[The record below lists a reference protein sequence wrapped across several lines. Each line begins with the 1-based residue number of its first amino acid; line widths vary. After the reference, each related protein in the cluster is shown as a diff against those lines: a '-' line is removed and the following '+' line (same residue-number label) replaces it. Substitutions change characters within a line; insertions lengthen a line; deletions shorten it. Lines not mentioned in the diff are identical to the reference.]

1 MERER
6 KRERQGQADDVICS
20 WNMEGRGSRWGPPLT
35 LTTPPSLTFLPL
47 VGPAH
52 CSSGLYCGWDPAI
65 PKAFVGV
72 RAWLAVS
79 AKVSHNDDV
88 PGQVDPTT
96 HPLEL
101 TIFIFFLHVHLLVAG
116 LVPEGVGAFLSL
128 FIYCE
133 SWCPYLLT
141 SEVSFTEWSH

>member
-1 MERER
+1 M
-6 KRERQGQADDVICS
+6 
-20 WNMEGRGSRWGPPLT
+20 
-35 LTTPPSLTFLPL
+35 
-47 VGPAH
+47 
-52 CSSGLYCGWDPAI
+52 
-65 PKAFVGV
+65 GV

-101 TIFIFFLHVHLLVAG
+101 TIFIFFHVHLLVAG
-116 LVPEGVGAFLSL
+116 LVWSINIVEGVGAFLSL

-133 SWCPYLLT
+133 SRCPYLLT